1 MTRILIVEDSTAV
14 QKRFVSILGVFAE
27 CHLAAN
33 GQEAVDKFK
42 EFQAQGMDFDLVLM
56 DVIMP
61 VMDGLT
67 AVKEIRAFE
76 AALGL
81 EGGQE
86 AKILIVSTVQEPD
99 KILQAQ
105 FDCGAD
111 GYITKPFARDT
122 VLRTLKDLGIAVKED
137 VQLICCRGW
146 NN

>member
-14 QKRFVSILGVFAE
+14 QKRFISIVGLFAE

-42 EFQAQGMDFDLVLM
+42 EFQEKGLGFDLVLM

-61 VMDGLT
+61 VKDGLS
-67 AVKEIRAFE
+67 AVKEIRAIE
-76 AALGL
+76 AGWGL
-81 EGGQE
+81 EEDQE
-86 AKILIVSTVQEPD
+86 AKILIVSTVQDPEQ
-99 KILQAQ
+99 ILQAQ

-122 VLRTLKDLGIAVKED
+122 VLRTLKDMGIAVKED

-146 NN
+146 NQ

>member
-1 MTRILIVEDSTAV
+1 MIRILIVEDSASV

-27 CHLAAN
+27 CHLAHN
-33 GQEAVDKFK
+33 GQEAVHMYKRFH
-42 EFQAQGMDFDLVLM
+42 QQGQGFDLVLM

-61 VMDGLT
+61 VMDGLS
-67 AVKEIRAFE
+67 AVQKIRE
-76 AALGL
+76 YETGL
-81 EGGQE
+81 EDCQE
-86 AKILIVSTVQEPD
+86 AKILIISTVQDPD

-122 VLRTLKDLGIAVKED
+122 LLGTLKNLGIAVQED
-137 VQLICCRGW
+137 VQLICYRGW